1 MEFRDKSI
9 PKELPRP
16 AVEAYPNAQ
25 NPDVSIIN
33 LSPLAQ
39 RKTNPSPILI

>member
-9 PKELPRP
+9 PKELSRP
-16 AVEAYPNAQ
+16 AVEAQ